1 MADKI
6 FHYEVTKGY
15 AKAAEGLRFDA
26 VAKGGASHPS
36 ATEMS
41 KGLSD
46 ALGITTNEADGYR
59 SHLKWEEI

>member
-26 VAKGGASHPS
+26 VAKGGASHPND
-36 ATEMS
+36 AEMS
-41 KGLSD
+41 EGLSE
-46 ALGITTNEADGYR
+46 ALGITPNEANGYR